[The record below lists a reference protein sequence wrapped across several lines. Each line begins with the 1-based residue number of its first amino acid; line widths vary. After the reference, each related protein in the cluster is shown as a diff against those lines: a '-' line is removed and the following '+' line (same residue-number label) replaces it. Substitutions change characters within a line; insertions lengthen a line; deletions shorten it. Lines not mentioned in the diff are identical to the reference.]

1 MTANLVLSGSFLKIT
16 MGHLDAE
23 GSAESDSRLVGA
35 TEVDGSVVTHDVN
48 VGIDANQLSDTAD
61 SVAWSQ

>member
-1 MTANLVLSGSFLKIT
+1 MTANLVLSGGFLKIT

-35 TEVDGSVVTHDVN
+35 TEVDGSVVMHN
-48 VGIDANQLSDTAD
+48 VGMGIYEN
-61 SVAWSQ
+61 

>member
-1 MTANLVLSGSFLKIT
+1 MSTICGQPQ
-16 MGHLDAE
+16 DAE